1 MRIAFIDDFK
11 PTVVADQKV
20 VDVTD
25 VVADVPHLDPQGLL
39 EGIIARFT
47 ELRPKLESAAK
58 SRPGKPVAQ
67 ARFRQPV
74 PRPSKIVCM
83 AGNYMESGTIPAPY
97 DVDAFLK
104 SPASIIGDG
113 DTVVLPDAP
122 ATVFQHEAELGV
134 VIGKRTSRV
143 KAAQA
148 LDHVFGYVNFV
159 DVSARGI
166 NPNGRNSF
174 WWQKSWD
181 TFGPVGPWIATR
193 DEISNPQKLH
203 IRLWNNGDLRQ
214 DFSTSDMARGVAQV
228 IELISNEVTL
238 VPGDIIATGTNHLGL
253 GPLQNGEKLEMEI
266 TGLGRLHVSIR
277 DDKKR
282 TWRRETVAQQRARE
296 AAEKAATK
304 PGP

>member
-1 MRIAFIDDFK
+1 MRIAFVDDYR
-11 PTVVADQKV
+11 PAIVDGQKV
-20 VDVTD
+20 VDVSELLGS
-25 VVADVPHLDPQGLL
+25 VQHLRPQDLL
-39 EGIIARFT
+39 EGLIALFD
-47 ELRPKLESAAK
+47 ELRPKLQSAAR
-58 SRPGKPVAQ
+58 SGQGKALGQV
-67 ARFRQPV
+67 RFRPPV
-74 PRPSKIVCM
+74 PQPSKIVCM

-113 DTVVLPDAP
+113 DTVVIPDAP

-134 VIGKRTSRV
+134 VIGMRASKV

-193 DEISNPQKLH
+193 DEVPDPQKLH

-238 VPGDIIATGTNHLGL
+238 LPGDIIATGTNHLGL
-253 GPLQNGEKLEMEI
+253 GPLQDGEKVEMEI
-266 TGLGRLHVSIR
+266 TGLGRLHVTVR

-296 AAEKAATK
+296 AAEKATAK
-304 PGP
+304 PG